1 MLDTKFDP
9 NSLGQK
15 TANIYG
21 LPFDLETAKIV
32 LIPVPWEV
40 TVSYNAGT
48 AAGPEA
54 IVEASYQV
62 DLHDSDLEDAWKIG
76 LAMAPV
82 PDELKA
88 LNKKLRPKAERYI
101 EHLENGA
108 TPETN
113 KNMKAAL
120 DEINEACETMNSWV
134 QEQARAFLDQGKIVA
149 VVGGDHST
157 PLGLIR
163 ELASRHENF
172 GILHFDAHADLRDAY
187 EGFTYSHASIMFNV
201 IKEKS
206 LTKLIQVGIRDYCE
220 MEADLIQDSDG
231 RIETLFDREIQ
242 RHLFAGENWH
252 SICQE
257 VIDDLPENVYVSFD
271 IDGLDPK
278 LCPHTGTPVPGGLQF
293 EQALYLVL
301 QLVESGRR
309 IIGFD
314 LNEVAPGPADSD
326 LAEWD
331 ANVGARLLYRLANL
345 AARSNQLSVAKN

>member
-1 MLDTKFDP
+1 MLDLTFDP

-21 LPFDLETAKIV
+21 LPFDLKTSKIAI
-32 LIPVPWEV
+32 IPVPWEV

-48 AAGPEA
+48 AKGPEA
-54 IVEASYQV
+54 ILQASYQV
-62 DLHDSDLEDAWKIG
+62 DLFDSDLDDAWKIG
-76 LAMAPV
+76 LAMAPI
-82 PDELKA
+82 PESIKEL
-88 LNKKLRPKAERYI
+88 NDQLRPQAEAYIKLLEGGEKPQENKAMAAI
-101 EHLENGA
+101 LDKINGG
-108 TPETN
+108 
-113 KNMKAAL
+113 
-120 DEINEACETMNSWV
+120 CVTMNDWV
-134 QEQARAFLDQGKIVA
+134 QSQAKTLLDQGKV
-149 VVGGDHST
+149 VGLVGGDHST

-163 ELASRHENF
+163 ELASRHKEF

-206 LTKLIQVGIRDYCE
+206 LSKLIQVGIRDYCQ
-220 MEADLIQDSDG
+220 MEADLIANSAG
-231 RIETLFDREIQ
+231 RIETLFDKQIQ
-242 RHLFAGENWH
+242 RHLFAGESWH

-257 VIDDLPENVYVSFD
+257 VIDSLPENVYVSFD

-278 LCPHTGTPVPGGLQF
+278 LCPHTGTPVPGGLEF

-314 LNEVAPGPADSD
+314 LNEVAPGLENSAGS
-326 LAEWD
+326 EWD

-345 AARSNQLSVAKN
+345 TARSNRLSTL